1 MMQQIILDH
10 FQRWQAA
17 LLFLFG
23 AFTALTPDFRRP
35 SAYEF
40 AEISDII

>member
-1 MMQQIILDH
+1 MQQIIPDN
-10 FQRWQAA
+10 FQRRQAA
-17 LLFLFG
+17 LYFLFG

-35 SAYEF
+35 DAYGF